1 MTKFNHKTAV
11 VLLNLGGP
19 DKIESVQ
26 PFLFNLFND
35 KAIISL
41 PQPFRF
47 LIAKLIS
54 SRRKEKAQNIY
65 NHIGGK
71 SPLLDITLSQADS
84 LERELSFDGNYKVF
98 TIMRYWHPFSK
109 DVVKK
114 IKEYQPD
121 QIILLPLYPQFSST
135 TTGSSV
141 KDFADN
147 FSDEN
152 SASIKI
158 VCCYPNQDDFI
169 KSHAIHINQTLNK
182 IADTDLSK
190 VRLLF
195 SAHGLPQK
203 VIDNGDP
210 YVFQVEE
217 TAKKTMEFLKNLR
230 KLNTDSRDVNLDYR
244 ICYQSKVGPLK
255 WTTPSL
261 EQEVRKVALDKKIP
275 VIIPIAFV
283 SDHSETLV
291 ELDIEYLEFA
301 HKIGVEKYYRVPSL
315 NIERNFIQGL
325 TNIVKTTAKNDNSAI
340 FCGENPQRICP
351 KKFKLCPNPNFS
363 TNSCES

>member
-19 DKIESVQ
+19 DKIESVE

-41 PQPFRF
+41 PQPLRF

-54 SRRKEKAQNIY
+54 SRRKQKAQNIY
-65 NHIGGK
+65 NQIGGK

-98 TIMRYWHPFSK
+98 TAMRYWHPFASEIAQ
-109 DVVKK
+109 K

-135 TTGSSV
+135 TTASSV

-147 FSDEN
+147 FFTESIP
-152 SASIKI
+152 IKI
-158 VCCYPNQDDFI
+158 VCCYPTHDDFI
-169 KSHAIHINQTLNK
+169 RSHAIHINQTLNK
-182 IADTDLSK
+182 IENKNLSK

-217 TAKKTMEFLKNLR
+217 TAKKTIKFLNDLR
-230 KLNTDSRDVNLDYR
+230 KSENSDLEYR

-261 EQEVRKVALDKKIP
+261 EQEVTSVALDEKIP

-291 ELDIEYLEFA
+291 ELDIEYHEFA
-301 HKIGVEKYYRVPSL
+301 KKLGVAEYYRVPSL

-325 TNIVKTTAKNDNSAI
+325 ANIVKSTSKNDNFAI

-351 KKFKLCPNPNFS
+351 KKFKLCPNPNFQ

>member
-1 MTKFNHKTAV
+1 MKKFNHKTAV
-11 VLLNLGGP
+11 VLFNLGGP
-19 DKIESVQ
+19 DKIKSVQ

-65 NHIGGK
+65 KQIGGK

-98 TIMRYWHPFSK
+98 TIMRYWHPFAK
-109 DVVKK
+109 DIAKK

-135 TTGSSV
+135 TTASSI

-147 FSDEN
+147 FFET
-152 SASIKI
+152 SIPLKI
-158 VCCYPNQDDFI
+158 VCCYPIQDDFI

-182 IADTDLSK
+182 IEEKDLSK
-190 VRLLF
+190 IRLLF
-195 SAHGLPQK
+195 SAHGLPQN
-203 VIDNGDP
+203 VIDKGDP

-217 TAKKTMEFLKNLR
+217 TAKKTVEFLKNLR
-230 KLNTDSRDVNLDYR
+230 NLNKDSGVIDFNYNV
-244 ICYQSKVGPLK
+244 CYQSKVGPLK

-261 EQEVRKVALDKKIP
+261 DQEIRRVALDKKIP

-291 ELDIEYLEFA
+291 ELDIEYLELS
-301 HKIGVEKYYRVPSL
+301 KQIGIEKYYRVPSL

-325 TNIVKTTAKNDNSAI
+325 CNIVKNINKNENSAI
-340 FCGENPQRICP
+340 FCGENSSRICP
-351 KKFKLCPNPNFS
+351 RKFKLCPNPNFS
-363 TNSCES
+363 NKSCQS

>member
-1 MTKFNHKTAV
+1 MTKFSHKTAV
-11 VLLNLGGP
+11 VLFNLGGP

-41 PQPFRF
+41 PQPLRF

-84 LERELSFDGNYKVF
+84 LERELSFDGDYKIF
-98 TIMRYWHPFSK
+98 TIMRYWHPFAK
-109 DVVKK
+109 NVVKK
-114 IKEYQPD
+114 IKEYQPN

-135 TTGSSV
+135 TTGSSI

-147 FSDEN
+147 FFDEN

-158 VCCYPNQDDFI
+158 VCCYPNQNDFI
-169 KSHAIHINQTLNK
+169 KSHAVHINQTLNK
-182 IADTDLSK
+182 IEDKDLSK

-195 SAHGLPQK
+195 SAHGLPQN
-203 VIDNGDP
+203 VIDKGDP

-217 TAKKTMEFLKNLR
+217 TSKKTMEFLKNLR
-230 KLNTDSRDVNLDYR
+230 KLNKDSQDTDFEYR

-301 HKIGVEKYYRVPSL
+301 TKLGIEKYYRVPSL

-325 TNIVKTTAKNDNSAI
+325 SNIIKSTSKNDNSAI

-351 KKFKLCPNPNFS
+351 KKFTLCPNQNFQ
-363 TNSCES
+363 TKTCES

>member
-19 DKIESVQ
+19 DKIESVE

-41 PQPFRF
+41 PQPLRF
-47 LIAKLIS
+47 LVAKLIS
-54 SRRKEKAQNIY
+54 SRRKNKAQNIY
-65 NHIGGK
+65 KQIGGK

-109 DVVKK
+109 EVVEK

-135 TTGSSV
+135 TTASSV

-147 FSDEN
+147 FFAESVP
-152 SASIKI
+152 IKI

-169 KSHAIHINQTLNK
+169 KSHALHINQALNK
-182 IADTDLSK
+182 IEDKNLSK

-217 TAKKTMEFLKNLR
+217 TAKKTFEFLKILR
-230 KLNTDSRDVNLDYR
+230 KSENLDLEYR

-261 EQEVRKVALDKKIP
+261 EQEVSRVALDEKIP

-301 HKIGVEKYYRVPSL
+301 KKLGVAEYYRVPSL

-325 TNIVKTTAKNDNSAI
+325 SNIVKSTSKNDNYAI

-351 KKFKLCPNPNFS
+351 KKFKLCPNPNFQN
-363 TNSCES
+363 NSCES

>member
-1 MTKFNHKTAV
+1 MTKFDHKTAV

-41 PQPFRF
+41 PQPLRF

-54 SRRKEKAQNIY
+54 SRRKNKAQNIY
-65 NHIGGK
+65 KQIGGK

-109 DVVKK
+109 EVAKK
-114 IKEYQPD
+114 IKAYKSD

-135 TTGSSV
+135 TTASSV

-147 FSDEN
+147 FFETSIP
-152 SASIKI
+152 IKI
-158 VCCYPNQDDFI
+158 VCCYPNQNDFI
-169 KSHAIHINQTLNK
+169 KSHALHINQTLNK
-182 IADTDLSK
+182 IEDKDLSK
-190 VRLLF
+190 IRLLF
-195 SAHGLPQK
+195 SAHGLPQS
-203 VIDNGDP
+203 VINKGDP

-217 TAKKTMEFLKNLR
+217 TSKKTMEFLRDLR
-230 KLNTDSRDVNLDYR
+230 KLNKNSKELNLEYR

-261 EQEVRKVALDKKIP
+261 EQEVRSVALDKKIP

-291 ELDIEYLEFA
+291 ELDIEYFDFA
-301 HKIGVEKYYRVPSL
+301 KELGVKKYYRVPSL
-315 NIERNFIQGL
+315 NIERSFIQGL
-325 TNIVKTTAKNDNSAI
+325 SNIVKSTSKNTNSAI

-351 KKFKLCPNPNFS
+351 KKFTLCPNPNFQ
-363 TNSCES
+363 TESCQG